1 MYFYYKAMKESMKAF
16 EEYKKDNPDAY
27 YTAEWSLG
35 YALTHHPWF
44 ILEISIGQRSFLRFN
59 DLLDLSQNMFRLG
72 LRSMFGKDLPR
83 FRVTAM
89 IEFLGS

>member
-1 MYFYYKAMKESMKAF
+1 MKESMKAF

-44 ILEISIGQRSFLRFN
+44 ILEIIVIAVLIAVGVCVF
-59 DLLDLSQNMFRLG
+59 
-72 LRSMFGKDLPR
+72 
-83 FRVTAM
+83 A
-89 IEFLGS
+89 